1 MNRMVTAKLIRSLNE
16 GVLEGK
22 LQRKDVENLKD
33 GLGRCTVFTDTVE
46 HQDPRVYASGKIVMN
61 RFSSIGQHEHTDD
74 WEEYTVLAGKVM
86 SGNEIYLPGQTMTCK
101 KGESHSC
108 LNVADGES
116 VLRFVKRK

>member
-1 MNRMVTAKLIRSLNE
+1 MNGMVTAKLIRSLNE
-16 GVLEGK
+16 GVLKGK
-22 LQRKDVENLKD
+22 LQRKDVKDLKG
-33 GLGRCTVFTDTVE
+33 GLGTCTVFTDMFK
-46 HQDPRVYASGKIVMN
+46 HPDPRVYASGKIVMN

-86 SGNEIYLPGQTMTCK
+86 SGNEIYLPGQTMVCK